1 MTYSQK
7 QKHFIKHRAKGDT
20 EMLVK
25 QLAGK
30 VSRKTIFDALKN
42 DSKYL
47 PAKHQLV
54 IDTAFE
60 IVAEPKCM

>member
-1 MTYSQK
+1 MTYGQK
-7 QKHFIKHRAKGDT
+7 QKYFLQNRAKGDT
-20 EMLVK
+20 EILVK

-60 IVAEPKCM
+60 IVAQ